1 MSSAQ
6 GNDGI
11 TSHSPYTTNVRD
23 QNRKRKKKLFV
34 ASTKIMDD
42 KNVRAQHF
50 FCSLNQRKR
59 LVLMNCGRVYY
70 FAETKIDI
78 AYHAHRSHTPNTV
91 HRCLK
96 LAHNKLHANKTYN
109 FSSSHPVF
117 VSRLFNIYEYCFFSF
132 YYHRASL
139 IELSYIQITYL
150 YAFHLIEYLFRD
162 LFWFHRTKHTHVFR
176 ISRRTFMGSTHSY
189 LYVNSI
195 MHFSPLSRGPLLN
208 GERSLHQFEDET
220 FFSGNRDTIFS
231 SHFIFSSTDNIDSN
245 SE

>member
-78 AYHAHRSHTPNTV
+78 AYHAHRSHTPNAV
-91 HRCLK
+91 RRCLK

-117 VSRLFNIYEYCFFSF
+117 VSRLFNIYEYCFFCLLLSSSQSD
-132 YYHRASL
+132 RTL
-139 IELSYIQITYL
+139 IHTNYIFICIPFNRIFIQRPFLVPSNQT
-150 YAFHLIEYLFRD
+150 
-162 LFWFHRTKHTHVFR
+162 HTR
-176 ISRRTFMGSTHSY
+176 IPYFA
-189 LYVNSI
+189 
-195 MHFSPLSRGPLLN
+195 
-208 GERSLHQFEDET
+208 
-220 FFSGNRDTIFS
+220 
-231 SHFIFSSTDNIDSN
+231 
-245 SE
+245 